1 MPDIELVVSMTSF
14 AAELALAWQ
23 KLSMYQEGHP
33 ERRQAIDRAHAVL
46 TGLVAPTGSLALG
59 VGRDALIGPEGK
71 IVSAP
76 AIRLAEALYRMEAAV
91 LQFEEGLESAEL
103 EQLLELL
110 PRGDAAQETADLAF
124 ALEERGVRHIHVT
137 PIDFSAI
144 VATDTLDEPDA
155 SRIAEGST
163 LWDRVLLKVLNDPR
177 FSIDA
182 KGLATENAPFEMVQA
197 VVGEILES
205 YGVRSEDL
213 DALAEKGSVVE
224 VVEMLASL
232 VGKAAG
238 DTLAEAGDD
247 RARRSC
253 ARHVTQL
260 LGAMPGGMRQGVLD
274 GAVRELVS
282 RPDGVPGLTSLSS
295 TVSAARLVGSL
306 RRLRGEGVAFT
317 PRVVAAVE
325 SLVSQGVR
333 EIDRPEEQRDP
344 EAFAA
349 ELRAVFGNEDIDR
362 VSVSGGGLEDRVFV
376 RLRRHVPVHAMFT
389 DLTPYLETLTEE
401 RLDVDLSMTM
411 VDLLQ
416 RPFLEEEQV
425 GWVIEREREVFKKM
439 LASGRF
445 VSAARIV
452 ESVRNLADSE
462 AIHPVREAAER
473 CLESLRTTETLS
485 GLVDILGEVRASDI
499 RLVHHLIELLGPTAI
514 RQLLNVLGDEPELSR
529 RRHVFDLLVSFGS
542 EVVPPALDLLDDD
555 RWYMVRNIV
564 SLLRQ
569 IGVGLSLDILG
580 KMIRHEDSRVRIET
594 VKCIPDLAGEV
605 TPEFVERVIED
616 PDPRVVELAI
626 GIFGASRIE
635 KAKEP
640 LVRLLK
646 SSSKPGRH
654 RGVRLRAIRALGEI
668 GDPAVLPE
676 LAPFFRS
683 WFSTVG
689 TEERQVAFRS
699 LALYPDEARK
709 PWIKKGRLSPDPV
722 VREICRSLDVPVET
736 S

>member
-1 MPDIELVVSMTSF
+1 MELVVSLTSF

-23 KLSMYQEGHP
+23 KLTMYQEGHP

-46 TGLVAPTGSLALG
+46 TGLIAPTGSLALG
-59 VGRDALIGPEGK
+59 VSRDALIGPEGK

-76 AIRLAEALYRMEAAV
+76 AVRLAEALYRMEAAV
-91 LQFEEGLESAEL
+91 LQFDEGLESFEL
-103 EQLLELL
+103 EHLLNLL
-110 PRGDAAQETADLAF
+110 PRGDSLQETPDLAS
-124 ALEERGVRHIHVT
+124 ALKERGVRHVQVT

-144 VATDTLDEPDA
+144 VATDSLDEPTALPDN
-155 SRIAEGST
+155 GDST
-163 LWDRVLLKVLNDPR
+163 LWDRVLQKVLNDPR

-182 KGLATENAPFEMVQA
+182 RAFSPEDSPFEMVQA
-197 VVGEILES
+197 VVGEVLES

-213 DALAEKGSVVE
+213 DRLTGKGSVVE
-224 VVEMLASL
+224 VVEMLAAL
-232 VGKAAG
+232 VGEAAG
-238 DTLAEAGDD
+238 GTLAEADD
-247 RARRSC
+247 ERARRSC

-260 LGAMPGGMRQGVLD
+260 LGALPGGMRQGVLD
-274 GAVRELVS
+274 GAVRELVT
-282 RPDGVPGLTSLSS
+282 RTDGIPGLTSLSG
-295 TVSAARLVGSL
+295 TVSAAGLVGSL
-306 RRLRGEGVAFT
+306 RRLRTEGVVFA

-325 SLVSQGVR
+325 NLVSQGVR
-333 EIDRPEEQRDP
+333 EINRPEEERDP
-344 EAFAA
+344 E
-349 ELRAVFGNEDIDR
+349 ELATDLRKVFGAEDIDR
-362 VSVSGGGLEDRVFV
+362 VSSSGKGLGDRVFV

-416 RPFLEEEQV
+416 RPFLEEEQI
-425 GWVIEREREVFKKM
+425 GWVIERQREIFKKM

-452 ESVRNLADSE
+452 ESVRNLVDSE
-462 AIHPVREAAER
+462 AIHPVREAAEH
-473 CLESLRTTETLS
+473 CLEGLRSTETLS
-485 GLVDILGEVRASDI
+485 GLVDILGEVRRSDI

-514 RQLLNVLGDEPELSR
+514 RQLLYVLGDEPELSR

-569 IGVGLSLDILG
+569 TGEGLSIDILE
-580 KMIRHEDSRVRIET
+580 KMLRHEDNRVRIET
-594 VKCIPDLAGEV
+594 VKCIPDLADDV
-605 TPEFVERVIED
+605 TPEFVERVLED
-616 PDPRVVELAI
+616 PDTRVVELAI
-626 GIFGASRIE
+626 GIFGSSRIE
-635 KAKEP
+635 AAKEP

-646 SSSKPGRH
+646 HSSRTGRH
-654 RGVRLRAIRALGEI
+654 RGPRLRAIRALGEI

-683 WFSTVG
+683 WLSTVG

-699 LALYPDEARK
+699 LALYPHEARRQ
-709 PWIKKGRLSPDPV
+709 WIKKGRLSPDPV
-722 VREICRSLDVPVET
+722 VREICRTLDTPGEA